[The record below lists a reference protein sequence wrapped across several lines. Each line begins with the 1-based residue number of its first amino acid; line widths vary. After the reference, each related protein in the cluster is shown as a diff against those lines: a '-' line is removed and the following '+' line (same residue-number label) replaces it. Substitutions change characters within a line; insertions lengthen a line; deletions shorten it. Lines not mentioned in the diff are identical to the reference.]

1 MKSDVESLNG
11 RRDPR
16 VGSRKN
22 LSAERVRHGMT
33 QVMLADQLDV
43 NPSTVVFWESGRT
56 TPSKKNLEALC
67 SILDCSAPY
76 LLHRFGID
84 DG

>member
-1 MKSDVESLNG
+1 MESDVESPNG
-11 RRDPR
+11 RRNTR

-56 TPSKKNLEALC
+56 TPSKKNLDALC

-76 LLHRFGID
+76 LLKRFGVD
-84 DG
+84 DA

>member
-1 MKSDVESLNG
+1 MKSDVESPNG
-11 RRDPR
+11 RRNPR

-67 SILDCSAPY
+67 SILGCPAPY
-76 LLHRFGID
+76 LLQRFGVD

>member
-1 MKSDVESLNG
+1 
-11 RRDPR
+11 
-16 VGSRKN
+16 
-22 LSAERVRHGMT
+22 MT

-67 SILDCSAPY
+67 SILGCPAPY
-76 LLHRFGID
+76 LLQRFGVD